1 MFCPGRLKP
10 HFETIPFHSCVR
22 VHKPVRHKNK
32 KKHSRDRFHKDAI
45 SENGFTGVRVDEKAI
60 HVKSMGFQN
69 YLDSC
74 GWDQLTSGTNH
85 SLSKNAFSF
94 YIGSISA
101 VSRVRS
107 LILGWQSSLV
117 FTARR
122 AFVGILP
129 RPRTI

>member
-1 MFCPGRLKP
+1 MDGKP
-10 HFETIPFHSCVR
+10 
-22 VHKPVRHKNK
+22 
-32 KKHSRDRFHKDAI
+32 
-45 SENGFTGVRVDEKAI
+45 I
-60 HVKSMGFQN
+60 HVKSMGFQK

-74 GWDQLTSGTNH
+74 GRDQLTSGTNH

-94 YIGSISA
+94 YVGSISA

-107 LILGWQSSLV
+107 LILGSLSRTEAGNQSSLV
-117 FTARR
+117 FTARH